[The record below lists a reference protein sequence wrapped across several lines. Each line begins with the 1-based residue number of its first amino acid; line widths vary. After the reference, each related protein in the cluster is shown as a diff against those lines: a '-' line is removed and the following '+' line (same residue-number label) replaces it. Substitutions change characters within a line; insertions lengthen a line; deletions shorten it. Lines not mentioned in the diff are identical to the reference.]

1 MEPMGGSPETQFL
14 SHGHE
19 ITQVTQL
26 HTPYPAG
33 KRFLPIWQELS
44 NRRCNKPS
52 HCFLQSPKKLNSAWA
67 RTGRRELPQEPYEFF
82 VMALEGEP
90 SARRDIQTTVKEH
103 ESFNQ
108 WNDAAR
114 SQAG

>member
-67 RTGRRELPQEPYEFF
+67 RTGRRELPQENNH
-82 VMALEGEP
+82 MIT
-90 SARRDIQTTVKEH
+90 SSWRRQKHGCRHGYTHT
-103 ESFNQ
+103 
-108 WNDAAR
+108 A
-114 SQAG
+114 